1 MKKFHYYGNLQNMHY
16 IHFIRVEMN
25 LPWQPFPESKTPAAD
40 KCVITPDEF
49 ARTQNR
55 YGLGQ
60 CKRIAPKKLYVL
72 EIDIDLILCDE
83 LCTSK

>member
-1 MKKFHYYGNLQNMHY
+1 MSGPFFINKKKFHYYGNLQNMHF
-16 IHFIRVEMN
+16 IHFILGEMN
-25 LPWQPFPESKTPAAD
+25 LPWQPFPESKTPATD

-60 CKRIAPKKLYVL
+60 CKRIAPKNCMSLR
-72 EIDIDLILCDE
+72 
-83 LCTSK
+83 

>member
-1 MKKFHYYGNLQNMHY
+1 MSLLWKLAEYALYTFYS
-16 IHFIRVEMN
+16 VEMN
-25 LPWQPFPESKTPAAD
+25 LPWQPFPESKTPATD

-60 CKRIAPKKLYVL
+60 CKRIAPKNCMSLR
-72 EIDIDLILCDE
+72 
-83 LCTSK
+83 